1 MFSYLFILSSG
12 LFLGWS
18 LGANDGANIF
28 GTAVGTKML
37 KFRTAAFIASIFV
50 IIGAVTGGSYA
61 AKTLN
66 ELGNVNA
73 PTGAFMVCLAAALA
87 VYWMTKSKISVST
100 SQAIIGAIIGWNIYS
115 NKQTNIELLS
125 KIIGTWI
132 FCPVLAGLLAV
143 TLYFLLRFII
153 KHGHFSLLQQD
164 FYTRI
169 GLILTGAFGAYALG
183 ANNIANIMGVFV
195 SSNPLQPLSFTA
207 NLKLNPEQI
216 LFLLGGISIAIGI
229 ITYSEH
235 TIQTVGRNI
244 FLMSPLAAWV
254 VVIAHSL
261 VLFLFSSNALSDF
274 MEKHNLLSI
283 PPVPVSSSQAV
294 IGAVIGIG
302 LLKGGHGINWGLIGK
317 IFIGWIITPLIAAL
331 LCFTSLFFLENV
343 FNLIVYN

>member
-1 MFSYLFILSSG
+1 
-12 LFLGWS
+12 
-18 LGANDGANIF
+18 
-28 GTAVGTKML
+28 
-37 KFRTAAFIASIFV
+37 
-50 IIGAVTGGSYA
+50 
-61 AKTLN
+61 
-66 ELGNVNA
+66 
-73 PTGAFMVCLAAALA
+73 
-87 VYWMTKSKISVST
+87 MTKSKISVST

-254 VVIAHSL
+254 VVIAQSL